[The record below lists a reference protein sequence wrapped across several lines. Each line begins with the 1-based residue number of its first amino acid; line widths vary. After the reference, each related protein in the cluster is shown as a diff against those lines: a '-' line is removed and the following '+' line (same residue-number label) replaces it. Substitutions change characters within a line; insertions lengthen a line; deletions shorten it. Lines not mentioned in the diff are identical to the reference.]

1 MSSVNGSISKSNVA
15 TLETEDREMTGHLP
29 PPPPPPPS
37 FYNGQD
43 YRAVRGL
50 DNLGRGRGG
59 VAEGDVEDLEFLMQE
74 EVSEYEV
81 EESEPESLAPATNVE
96 QEEEVSAA
104 SADSVETSPKAAVET
119 PTAPTAEEKQEFL
132 SEIREAK

>member
-50 DNLGRGRGG
+50 DTLGRGRGG
-59 VAEGDVEDLEFLMQE
+59 VPAGDAEDLEFLMQE
-74 EVSEYEV
+74 EFSEYEV
-81 EESEPESLAPATNVE
+81 EESAPESVASVPNVE
-96 QEEEVSAA
+96 EEEVSAA
-104 SADSVETSPKAAVET
+104 SADSVETAPK
-119 PTAPTAEEKQEFL
+119 
-132 SEIREAK
+132 